1 MAVYVCELVCQIPF
15 QHRVAAYKLTIPEIT
30 LLLLLTKKREKRI
43 RAFSLI
49 PKLSQDVLN
58 CFIDSCFRFQI
69 HQTSQFITS

>member
-15 QHRVAAYKLTIPEIT
+15 QHRVAAYKLTIREIT
-30 LLLLLTKKREKRI
+30 TSSTNKEIRKRI

-49 PKLSQDVLN
+49 PKLSQDILDW
-58 CFIDSCFRFQI
+58 FREPCFRCQI